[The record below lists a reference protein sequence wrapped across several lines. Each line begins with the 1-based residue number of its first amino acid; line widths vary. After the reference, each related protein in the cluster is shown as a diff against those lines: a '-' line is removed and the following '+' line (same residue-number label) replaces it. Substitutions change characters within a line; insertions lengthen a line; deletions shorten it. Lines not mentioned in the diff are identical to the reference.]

1 MIFKNRISAFIFL
14 ISFILLGFSAQAQLL
29 LNEIVVN
36 PPGSDEPF
44 EFIELKGNPG
54 ITLNNM
60 YVCVFVYIHRYF
72 SKLSEGSDGANKRR
86 KIEEA
91 LEGGSEGEDNAF
103 EDAFRR

>member
-1 MIFKNRISAFIFL
+1 M
-14 ISFILLGFSAQAQLL
+14 
-29 LNEIVVN
+29 
-36 PPGSDEPF
+36 D
-44 EFIELKGNPG
+44 
-54 ITLNNM
+54 
-60 YVCVFVYIHRYF
+60 VCVCVYIHRYF

>member
-1 MIFKNRISAFIFL
+1 MKYM
-14 ISFILLGFSAQAQLL
+14 
-29 LNEIVVN
+29 
-36 PPGSDEPF
+36 D
-44 EFIELKGNPG
+44 
-54 ITLNNM
+54 
-60 YVCVFVYIHRYF
+60 VCVCVYIHRYF